1 MAQAAKSGKNKGKK
15 SKGGKTGAALFE
27 GEVKVTADES
37 TNSLVIISSPRDLK
51 AVRNV
56 IDMLDKR
63 RPQVFVE
70 AVIME
75 VAMRETIDLGLNA
88 FSGYTAEV
96 PGMDGEGFG
105 IVSNPRGQTAPRRFV
120 VGTASLT
127 GGTSAVPCH
136 PLQAWLTLRFLAWS
150 CDSRFRGHA
159 GLLY

>member
-1 MAQAAKSGKNKGKK
+1 MSLPRTVHHKARCTFSISTMPMRLKLLPPYLVWPRPRNRVRIRGNKK

-75 VAMRETIDLGLNA
+75 VGLRETIDLRFECVFWLH
-88 FSGYTAEV
+88 SRSTGY
-96 PGMDGEGFG
+96 G
-105 IVSNPRGQTAPRRFV
+105 RRRV
-120 VGTASLT
+120 
-127 GGTSAVPCH
+127 
-136 PLQAWLTLRFLAWS
+136 WYRF
-150 CDSRFRGHA
+150 
-159 GLLY
+159 